1 MGAYMTAP
9 DRSPNNR
16 IPNERVR
23 IDQEKMVIDEDS
35 KRQSEMPQSKR
46 KSTGTL
52 MDGSKNT
59 KQPKTRHSEEMPG
72 DTNDR
77 RKSSAG
83 GNEGNFMQHGEQQRV
98 NFFNRIQLMLV
109 IVQGTYHIHV

>member
-1 MGAYMTAP
+1 MTAP
-9 DRSPNNR
+9 NPSPNNR

-35 KRQSEMPQSKR
+35 QRQSQIPQSKR

-59 KQPKTRHSEEMPG
+59 KQPKTRHSEEMPA
-72 DTNDR
+72 DNDDR
-77 RKSSAG
+77 RRSLAG
-83 GNEGNFMQHGEQQRV
+83 GNKGNVMQHGEQKRV
-98 NFFNRIQLMLV
+98 IFLNRI
-109 IVQGTYHIHV
+109 